1 MGELFVYSLF
11 FGVLFFFFPVF
22 VYVDGY
28 ADVAENKAWFAL
40 CLFRRLKV
48 YGGYGELR
56 REGVALHL
64 TEKKAVLVPYAT
76 MPDTRKK
83 FEITKGFQLWR
94 YHQIVEVSGAD
105 RLYGVMLAAALQSA
119 GAAAFSVL
127 KTRHP
132 FVSLKS
138 NVLLTEQAALK
149 ISVQFATVFNTFI
162 LTLALIKKG
171 LEEILKWI
179 KEKRSTASWKR
190 LPSN

>member
-28 ADVAENKAWFAL
+28 VDAAENKAWFAL

-56 REGVALHL
+56 KGGVALHL
-64 TEKKAVLVPYAT
+64 TDKKAVFLPYGT

-94 YHQIVEVSGAD
+94 YHQIVEVSGAEQ
-105 RLYGVMLAAALQSA
+105 LYGVLLAASLQSA
-119 GAAAFSVL
+119 ASAAFSVL

-138 NVLLTEQAALK
+138 NVLLTEEAALK
-149 ISVQFATVFNTFI
+149 VTVQFATVFNWFL

-171 LEEILKWI
+171 LEELLKWI
-179 KEKRSTASWKR
+179 RQKRSTASWKR

>member
-28 ADVAENKAWFAL
+28 VDVAENKAWFAL
-40 CLFRRLKV
+40 CLYRRLKV

-56 REGVALHL
+56 KEGVALHL
-64 TEKKAVLVPYAT
+64 TDKKAVFLPYKA

-94 YHQIVEVSGAD
+94 YHQIVEVSGAEK
-105 RLYGVMLAAALQSA
+105 LYGVMLAAALQSA

-149 ISVQFATVFNTFI
+149 VSVQFATVFNTFI
-162 LTLALIKKG
+162 LTLALIKKV

-179 KEKRSTASWKR
+179 KEKKSTASWKR

>member
-28 ADVAENKAWFAL
+28 VDAAENKAWFAL
-40 CLFRRLKV
+40 CLFRRLKI

-56 REGVALHL
+56 KGGVALHL
-64 TEKKAVLVPYAT
+64 TDKKAVFLPYTA
-76 MPDTRKK
+76 MSDTRKK

-94 YHQIVEVSGAD
+94 FHQIVEVSGAEK
-105 RLYGVMLAAALQSA
+105 LYGVLLAAVMQSA

-138 NVLLTEQAALK
+138 SILLTEQATLK
-149 ISVQFATVFNTFI
+149 VSVQFATVFNGFV

-171 LEEILKWI
+171 LEELLKWI

-190 LPSN
+190 LPNN